1 MRFLWQ
7 AACHERLAVRHF
19 GREPQRLRLGLSFA
33 ADFADL
39 FEVRGTRRERHGLR
53 HAGIVSGNTVTLGYT
68 GLDGLTRRTVVS
80 FATPPDKLSVDG
92 ALFELILQP
101 GETRNIDL
109 TIDCAAEEN
118 TQDQARPGFLQALR
132 RSRRTLRTAAARA
145 TTITS
150 SNTTFNEAIRR
161 SISDLYMLVTDTP
174 DGPYPYAGIPWF
186 STVFGRDA
194 LITAMQTL
202 WLDPAIAR
210 GVLCHLARHQAE
222 TTDEAADAEPG
233 KILHEMRQG
242 EMALLGEVPFRHYYG
257 SVDSTPLFVML
268 AGAYLERTD
277 DVETVRRLW
286 PNILAALRWM
296 DESGD
301 RDGDGFI
308 EYGRKRDTGLINQG
322 WKDSHDSIFHADG
335 TLAHG
340 PVALVEVQAY
350 AFGAWQAASA
360 DRAPAGRRRCRRRLR
375 RAGQPS
381 AAALRRRL
389 LRQGARH
396 LRACPRRR
404 QASPAGCAPPTPVTR
419 CSAASRGPSAPR
431 RW

>member
-1 MRFLWQ
+1 M
-7 AACHERLAVRHF
+7 
-19 GREPQRLRLGLSFA
+19 
-33 ADFADL
+33 
-39 FEVRGTRRERHGLR
+39 RGTRRERHGLH
-53 HAGIVSGNTVTLGYT
+53 HAGSVSGNDVTLGYT

-92 ALFELILQP
+92 ALFELVLQP

-109 TIDCAAEEN
+109 D
-118 TQDQARPGFLQALR
+118 DRLR
-132 RSRRTLRTAAARA
+132 SPRRTPRTRHGRASCRRCGEARRTPRTAAARA
-145 TTITS
+145 AAITS

-161 SISDLYMLVTDTP
+161 SISDLYMLITDTP

-194 LITAMQTL
+194 LITAHA
-202 WLDPAIAR
+202 DAVAR
-210 GVLCHLARHQAE
+210 SRHRARRAVA
-222 TTDEAADAEPG
+222 TWRGTRPRPTDEAADAEPG

-322 WKDSHDSIFHADG
+322 WKDSHDLDLPRRRHAG
-335 TLAHG
+335 PRAGRPGRGPGLCLRRLAG
-340 PVALVEVQAY
+340 RCR
-350 AFGAWQAASA
+350 
-360 DRAPAGRRRCRRRLR
+360 DRTPAGRRRSRRRLR

-381 AAALRRRL
+381 AAS
-389 LRQGARH
+389 
-396 LRACPRRR
+396 
-404 QASPAGCAPPTPVTR
+404 ASTTPSSTSRSAPTCWPSTATSGPAGCAPPTPATR
-419 CSAASRGPSAPR
+419 CSAASPSPSAPR